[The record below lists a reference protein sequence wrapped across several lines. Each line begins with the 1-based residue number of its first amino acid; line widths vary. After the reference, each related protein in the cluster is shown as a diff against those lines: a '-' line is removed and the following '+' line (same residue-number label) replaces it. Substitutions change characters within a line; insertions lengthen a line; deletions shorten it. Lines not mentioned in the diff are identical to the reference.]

1 MKANQRSPI
10 RPDGVKSATGT
21 QSAWGVILFALQCA
35 QRIGQWITLLY
46 IVHVVST
53 QVAVL
58 IAPEMQS
65 VLLPI
70 LDNCQPTYRLCI
82 GAYFSKAAIENTLKI
97 WTSIKSLGGSSTQ
110 TTSSDGNG

>member
-1 MKANQRSPI
+1 MPMMPKARDK
-10 RPDGVKSATGT
+10 PDGAQSATGT

-53 QVAVL
+53 QVAVM
-58 IAPEMQS
+58 IAPDMQA

-82 GAYFSKAAIENTLKI
+82 GAYFSKAAVENVLKI
-97 WTSIKSLGGSSTQ
+97 WTSIKSLGGSSSSSN
-110 TTSSDGNG
+110 TSAGNG

>member
-1 MKANQRSPI
+1 MVPRLRSPTK
-10 RPDGVKSATGT
+10 PDGSQSATGT

-35 QRIGQWITLLY
+35 QRSGQWITLLY

-53 QVAVL
+53 L
-58 IAPEMQS
+58 IAVMIAPDMQA

-82 GAYFSKAAIENTLKI
+82 GAYFSKAAVENVLKI
-97 WTSIKSLGGSSTQ
+97 WTSIKSLGRSSSSS
-110 TTSSDGNG
+110 TTSSNG

>member
-1 MKANQRSPI
+1 MEPKQRSSTK
-10 RPDGVKSATGT
+10 PDGSLSAIGS

-53 QVAVL
+53 QVAVM
-58 IAPEMQS
+58 IAPDMQS

-97 WTSIKSLGGSSTQ
+97 WTSIKSLGGSSSTI
-110 TTSSDGNG
+110 TTSGNG